1 MLRKIGIALVVLGLL
16 AVGVRYL
23 VLTLVS
29 DETKIRWAIQDAAE
43 GFGNARANPV
53 LELLARDFEDQPS
66 GYKREDIRGPLAAV
80 FFQEKDPE
88 TKGFPYRLE
97 IADEAIQ
104 IVVVKGEP
112 DSATVSFPGKIVDT
126 RGGKRRDAWSFE
138 IEGRMEERED
148 GWCFVTTTHRTL
160 DGSFRLRAR

>member
-1 MLRKIGIALVVLGLL
+1 MLRKIGLLLVVLGLL
-16 AVGVRYL
+16 AVGIRYL
-23 VLTLVS
+23 VLTLAS

-43 GFGNARANPV
+43 GFGDARANPV
-53 LELLARDFEDQPS
+53 LELLARDFQDQPS
-66 GYKREDIRGPLAAV
+66 GYTREDIRGPLAAV

-97 IADEAIQ
+97 IADEAIA
-104 IVVVKGEP
+104 IEVTKGDP
-112 DSATVSFPGKIVDT
+112 DSAAVSFPGKIVDT
-126 RGGKRRDAWSFE
+126 RGRQRRDAWAFE

-148 GWCFVTTTHRTL
+148 GWCFVSTTHRTI